1 MNFAEEKICNVTELF
16 ELSSVLPLIV
26 RNTVPTKVGY
36 LPSIQ
41 SYVVEGLSV
50 KI

>member
-1 MNFAEEKICNVTELF
+1 MNFAEERICSVTELF
-16 ELSSVLPLIV
+16 ELSSVLTLIV
-26 RNTVPTKVGY
+26 RNTVPTKVGC
-36 LPSIQ
+36 LLSIQ

>member
-1 MNFAEEKICNVTELF
+1 MNFPEERICSITELF
-16 ELSSVLPLIV
+16 ELSSVLTLTV
-26 RNTVPTKVGY
+26 RNTVPTKVGC
-36 LPSIQ
+36 LPSTQ